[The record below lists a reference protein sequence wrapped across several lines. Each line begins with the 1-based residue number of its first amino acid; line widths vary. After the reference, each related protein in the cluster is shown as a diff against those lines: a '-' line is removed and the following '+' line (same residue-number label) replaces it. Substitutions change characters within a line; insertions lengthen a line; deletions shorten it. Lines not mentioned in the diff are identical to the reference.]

1 MKVSISD
8 QLWMSIP
15 LYYVVNSS
23 DTVDLR
29 NDVEDGEGEYTEAL
43 RREYTPPEVMDQ
55 DIQSNKPKQAKK
67 LPKQP
72 QKYVPSCLQSNSRLS
87 RHGIPIPSLPRDLIR
102 NLAQQFSTKTLS
114 KDALPQIERAT
125 DEFFRNIRFLHFKHL
140 LI

>member
-1 MKVSISD
+1 
-8 QLWMSIP
+8 MSIP

-29 NDVEDGEGEYTEAL
+29 DDVEDGEGEYTEAL
-43 RREYTPPEVMDQ
+43 RREYTPPEVMDL
-55 DIQSNKPKQAKK
+55 DIPSNKPKQAKQ

-72 QKYVPSCLQSNSRLS
+72 QKYVSLCLKPNCRLS

-125 DEFFRNIRFLHFKHL
+125 DEFFRNIRFLYFKRA